1 MRHILS
7 MIVMFL
13 LLAFQSC
20 GDHQPTPKKVGL
32 TSETRRWRG
41 QVRFIEQLGN
51 LLMRIE
57 KGTCRF
63 VFSPQ
68 SHISDAIF
76 GHCHQQN
83 ETLKFVSWDERT
95 LLSFRVKRVDTAL
108 VIDDLNDQS
117 YTLFPLANE

>member
-13 LLAFQSC
+13 LLALQSC
-20 GDHQPTPKKVGL
+20 GDHQPTPQKVGL

-41 QVRFIEQLGN
+41 QVRFSEQIGQ
-51 LLMRIE
+51 LLVRIE
-57 KGTCRF
+57 KGSCRF

-68 SHISDAIF
+68 SQISDAIF

-83 ETLKFVSWDERT
+83 ETLKFVSWAERMI
-95 LLSFRVKRVDTAL
+95 LSFRVKKVGTTL